1 VKQILLAAF
10 IFILLLPA
18 LAPAQKSLTTLYLF
32 NGTSDGA
39 HPDASVIRDSSGNLY
54 GTTYGGGSSDEGVVF
69 SLNTSGQE
77 TVLHNFAGGSDGYYP
92 FTPLLRDRHG
102 NLYGVTSLGGSNSD
116 GTVFKIDT
124 SGKET
129 ILHTFAGGT
138 DGCHPSQG
146 LIMDNAGTLY
156 GTFGLCG
163 SNYSGGVFKLTPD
176 GTLTVLHNFAGAPSD
191 GSIPHGGHLVMDK
204 KGNLYGVTL
213 GGGRKDQGAL
223 YKLSKNGALTVL
235 HSFAGGKKDGCQ
247 PQGTVA
253 IEKDSDFYGIANAC
267 GASNYGVVWK
277 VSKKHVSILHN
288 FSGQTDGSY
297 PDSGVVLDAKGTIF
311 GVTQYGGS
319 GASGVLY
326 KLSPSGKF
334 TLLHSFNGSDG
345 GLPNGEL
352 LRDAK
357 GDLYGT
363 TNIGGNLSDCGGTGC
378 GTVWA
383 FK

>member
-1 VKQILLAAF
+1 MKQSLWAAF
-10 IFILLLPA
+10 IVILLLPA
-18 LAPAQKSLTTLYLF
+18 LAPAQKSLTTLYFF

-39 HPDASVIRDSSGNLY
+39 NPNANVIRDSTGNLY

-77 TVLHNFAGGSDGYYP
+77 TVIHNFAGGSDGYYP
-92 FTPLLRDRHG
+92 FTPMLRDRTG
-102 NLYGVTSLGGSNSD
+102 NLYGVTSLGGNNSD
-116 GTVFKIDT
+116 GIVFKIDT
-124 SGKET
+124 SGKES

-146 LIMDNAGTLY
+146 LIIDSAGTLY

-163 SNYSGGVFKLTPD
+163 SNYSGGIFKVTPD
-176 GTLTVLHNFAGAPSD
+176 GTLTVLHNFVGAPTD
-191 GSIPHGGHLVMDK
+191 GAVPHGGHLVMDK

-213 GGGRKDQGAL
+213 GGGRKDQGVL
-223 YKLSKNGALTVL
+223 YRLSKNGTFTVL

-253 IEKDSDFYGIANAC
+253 MDKAGNFYGIANAC
-267 GASNYGVVWK
+267 GSSNMGVLWK
-277 VSKKHVSILHN
+277 VSKKQVTILHN
-288 FSGQTDGSY
+288 FSGPSDGSY
-297 PDSGVVLDAKGTIF
+297 PNSGVVLDPQGDMF

-319 GASGVLY
+319 GSSGVLY
-326 KLSPSGKF
+326 KLNSTGKF
-334 TLLHSFNGSDG
+334 TLLHSFEGSDG
-345 GLPNGEL
+345 GLPNGEV
-352 LRDAK
+352 LRDK
-357 GDLYGT
+357 NGGLYGT
-363 TNIGGNLSDCGGTGC
+363 TNIGGNLSGCGGTGC